1 MDESMKDQPDKYMT
15 IQKVAERLDCSVR
28 YIYHLIQEGHFVIIK
43 IGQDKGI
50 RISERSV
57 NAFIE
62 SKVIDPS
69 DFYSPDSDKPK
80 PVKAVQSHFV
90 GRR

>member
-1 MDESMKDQPDKYMT
+1 MKDQPDKYIT
-15 IQKVAERLDCSVR
+15 VQKVAERLDCSVR
-28 YIYHLIQEGHFVIIK
+28 HIYNLMQEGYFVIIK
-43 IGQDKGI
+43 IGKDKGV
-50 RISERSV
+50 RISEKSV

-69 DFYSPDSDKPK
+69 DYYSPDSDKPK
-80 PVKAVQSHFV
+80 PVKTVQSHFV